1 MTSLR
6 EYLEDSDTIF
16 SLYEPQY
23 GEWDEMMSST
33 YIWLRACVRDGFT
46 TIILRREAILG
57 IHESANT
64 KEKVW
69 HHPGFPFP
77 DQLQEYDFFSLYRRA
92 FDKILKRDSF
102 VAEHLSITSETADEI
117 VYTLVLD

>member
-6 EYLEDSDTIF
+6 EYLDDGDHIF
-16 SLYEPQY
+16 SLYAPI
-23 GEWDEMMSST
+23 GEWDEMMRAT
-33 YIWLRACVRDGFT
+33 YIWLKACVRDGIT

-64 KEKVW
+64 KDEVW

-77 DQLQEYDFFSLYRRA
+77 DKLQEYDFFDKWKHA
-92 FDKILKRDSF
+92 FEKILRTDSF
-102 VAEHLSITSETADEI
+102 MVERLSITSETADEI
-117 VYTLVLD
+117 VYMLVLD